1 MRKILIHFFLFLV
14 SLASFILALALMKE
28 GAIPLGPFIRDK
40 ISVDSPA
47 SALGFGWLASSLL
60 LSGSPV
66 AATSLSLLEAG
77 VITPIETFAMISGSR
92 LGAAFIVLLIGFI
105 YMLQGK
111 KRDISLGV
119 GLTSLLVT
127 QTIYPAILVG
137 GFFFLS
143 RGWLE
148 KWHFSTHSDLNSFM
162 STIVTPVIEFLKSFL
177 PTGVL
182 FPIGFVLMVSSLWL
196 FDHAIPEINLQKT
209 DLGMINHLLY
219 RPTVTFLLGAA
230 ITSLTMS
237 VSVSLSLLVPLSVR
251 GFVRRE
257 NIIPYIMGANITTF
271 VDTLVAAALLSN
283 PSAVTVVFVQMIS
296 VSLTCLIIFLT
307 SYRFYVRTIENLV
320 RIIGKNRLHLFAYL
334 LLIFGIPFI
343 LLWMG

>member
-1 MRKILIHFFLFLV
+1 MRKFLYHLILFLI
-14 SLASFILALALMKE
+14 SLASFVLALVLMKE
-28 GAIPLGPFIRDK
+28 GAVPLAPIFRNK
-40 ISVDSPA
+40 FSVDSPA
-47 SALGFGWLASSLL
+47 SALGFGWLASSLM

-66 AATSLSLLEAG
+66 AATSLSLLDAG
-77 VITPIETFAMISGSR
+77 VINPIETFAMISGSR

-111 KRDISLGV
+111 ERDISLGV

-137 GFFFLS
+137 GFFLLS
-143 RGWLE
+143 KGWLNH
-148 KWHFSTHSDLNSFM
+148 WQYTSHSDLNSFM
-162 STIVTPVIEFLKSFL
+162 DVFVTPVIVLLKSFL

-182 FPIGFVLMVSSLWL
+182 FPIGFLMMVGSLWL
-196 FDHAIPEINLQKT
+196 FDHAIPQLNLQKT

-230 ITSLTMS
+230 ITSMTMS

-283 PSAVTVVFVQMIS
+283 PEAVTVVFVQMIS
-296 VSLTCLIIFLT
+296 VLFVCLIIFLT
-307 SYRFYVRTIENLV
+307 SYRFYVRTIERIV
-320 RIIGKNRLHLFAYL
+320 RTIGKSRFNLFVYL

-343 LLWMG
+343 LLWIG